1 MDKKCILFSRVSTS
15 SQDLDQQNAELML
28 QAERMGFARAN
39 IIIIYNKE
47 SAVMLSIDER
57 VGLSELKKII
67 NEVEVDTV
75 IIYEISRIS
84 RRPADL
90 YKVRDWLLDKSI
102 QLVCIKPYFELID
115 RSSGKINES
124 ANLVLGLYAAMIE
137 NEGYIRKER
146 TMRGKAKAK
155 ADGKFIG
162 GKLAFGFTLDDE
174 NRIIVDENKAV
185 YVKMIFEMYRDGKNL
200 FYISSKLKE
209 YGLNIS
215 SSTLLKM
222 LHNNNYRVKI
232 IAIDVYDDVQNKI
245 AENRTCPDNRDRT
258 WRFAERLII
267 CPYCGSKLKKNGD
280 SFSCS
285 NMINKNGLCTG
296 KNFTIKTNK
305 LDSVLL
311 LIGVEI
317 YNAIAVGEWISGNEK
332 LRSEID
338 EMPVKRE
345 IAEKQLN
352 NVNIKLDRLAESF
365 VAGLISKEKMQK
377 MKNKIMVEKIE
388 VENRIKNID
397 IERER
402 IQSILNEE
410 QEASQNC
417 IDWCEMKLWGRKKIW
432 TFLHKWI
439 EKIEIEIHG
448 NLKMLIIH
456 VYSVDVN
463 RVIKYRLG
471 GVGRSFRVEKI
482 DEEIFGGV
490 QDLTGHEAMKI
501 DWLKESL

>member
-15 SQDLDQQNAELML
+15 AQDLDQQNAELEAVAFRL
-28 QAERMGFARAN
+28 GFSRAN
-39 IIIIYNKE
+39 IINIYNKE
-47 SAVMLSIDER
+47 SAVTLSIDER
-57 VGLSELKKII
+57 VGLAELKKII
-67 NEVEVDTV
+67 NEVPVDTV

-115 RSSGKINES
+115 KTSGKINES

-162 GKLAFGFTLDDE
+162 GKLAFGFGLDDE

-185 YVKMIFEMYRDGKNL
+185 YVKMIYGMYRDGKNL
-200 FYISSKLKE
+200 FYISEKLKE
-209 YGLNIS
+209 YGLSIS

-222 LHNNNYRVKI
+222 LHNNNYRDKI
-232 IAIDVYDDVQNKI
+232 IDADVYDEVQDKI
-245 AENRTCPDNRDRT
+245 AGNRTCPDNRDRT

-280 SFSCS
+280 SFSCA
-285 NMINKNGLCTG
+285 NMIKKNGLCTG

-311 LIGVEI
+311 LVGVEI
-317 YNAIAVGEWISGNEK
+317 FNAIAVGEWISGDEK
-332 LRSEID
+332 LRSELD
-338 EMPVKRE
+338 EMPVKKE

-352 NVNIKLDRLAESF
+352 NIQIRMDRLAESF
-365 VAGLISKEKMQK
+365 VAGLISKDKMQK
-377 MKNKIMVEKIE
+377 MKDKIMGEKIE
-388 VENRIKNID
+388 VENRIKNME
-397 IERER
+397 IESER

-417 IDWCEMKLWGRKKIW
+417 IDWGEMKMWGRKKIW

-439 EKIEIEIHG
+439 DKIEVEIHG
-448 NLKMLIIH
+448 NLKMLIIY
-456 VYSVDVN
+456 VYSADVN
-463 RVIKYRLG
+463 RVIKYRMG

-490 QDLTGHEAMKI
+490 QDLTEHEVMKI
-501 DWLKESL
+501 DWLKVSL